1 MPSDP
6 VAPSP
11 IRYLRVSPE
20 RAGQRIDNF
29 LLSELK
35 GVPRT
40 ALYRLLRTG
49 QVRVNQGRVKPAYRL
64 ASGDQI
70 RVPPLR
76 LPTPGELAPP
86 PAAQLRRLEL
96 AVLYEDAGFMV
107 VNKPAG
113 MAVHGGSGLSFG
125 VIEGLRALRPRE
137 PDLELV
143 HRLDRDTSGC
153 LLVAKRRAMLRWLHE
168 QIRQQT
174 MHKRYLALLAGA
186 WQGQGRVRD
195 VDAPLLK
202 NTLQSGERMVRV
214 DPDGKPS
221 RTQFRLVRR
230 YPGASLVEA
239 RLETGRTH
247 QIRVHAAYLGTPVLG
262 DDKYGDRETNRAWRE
277 RGLRRLFLHAAALTF
292 ALPEAGRTFRVEA
305 PLSPDLEAV
314 LDCLAPQP

>member
-1 MPSDP
+1 MAASSPSQ
-6 VAPSP
+6 A
-11 IRYLRVSPE
+11 RYLQVGPE

-29 LLSELK
+29 LLTELK
-35 GVPRT
+35 GLPRT

-49 QVRVNQGRVKPAYRL
+49 QVRVNKGRVKPAYRL
-64 ASGDQI
+64 AAGDQI
-70 RVPPLR
+70 RIPPLR
-76 LPTPGELAPP
+76 LPVPGELPP
-86 PAAQLRRLEL
+86 PPPGQLRLLERSL
-96 AVLYEDAGFMV
+96 LYEDAGFMV

-125 VIEGLRALRPRE
+125 VIEGLRTLRPQE
-137 PDLELV
+137 TELELV

-174 MHKRYLALLAGA
+174 MQKHYLALLAGSWA
-186 WQGQGRVRD
+186 GRPREVN
-195 VDAPLLK
+195 APLLK
-202 NTLQSGERMVRV
+202 NTLQSGERVVRV

-221 RTQFRLVRR
+221 RTQFRLVRH

-247 QIRVHAAYLGTPVLG
+247 QIRVHAAYMGAPVLG
-262 DDKYGDRETNRAWRE
+262 DEKYGDREANRALRE
-277 RGLRRLFLHAAALTF
+277 RGGLKRLFLHATALTF
-292 ALPEAGRTFRVEA
+292 PLPEEAQPFRIQA

-314 LDCLAPQP
+314 LAHLAPQP